1 MFPNLPWVKIFV
13 TTCIEPRL
21 ISRNSELS
29 ESRLTGLA
37 GHQAPPLVSECN
49 LKRKERT
56 KLDST
61 KPDRQTDRE
70 AERQRHRE
78 TGRRN

>member
-1 MFPNLPWVKIFV
+1 
-13 TTCIEPRL
+13 
-21 ISRNSELS
+21 LS

-61 KPDRQTDRE
+61 KPDRQTEKERQKDKRRKDKQT
-70 AERQRHRE
+70 ERQRDRGTE
-78 TGRRN
+78 RQEDGIRKRI